1 MLKTKGGLSA
11 KKRNQLMFYIAIL
24 SLPILQTLVFYI
36 YVNFNSFVLAFQEY
50 DVSLGGYKFVGFAT
64 LKKVFTLEHSVF
76 SGFNFGLVIKNTAIA
91 WGVGIIFSTIPCI
104 LFAYYIYKK
113 HVGSNAF
120 KVILYLPHII
130 PHLVFIIIYKYYMND
145 LLPKLGIVP
154 IGFWIKDVEWE
165 RFYYLFCNW
174 MFGFGTGVLVYS
186 GAMASISDSII
197 ESAQLD
203 GITPAKELIYIVLPM
218 IWGTFVTI
226 LVSSLVSFFTND
238 GNGYA
243 FKGAQFNKQLQT
255 LGYFMYNG
263 TVNGGMP
270 AYPVLS
276 AFGLLV
282 TAIAVP
288 VTMLTRH
295 VLTKYGPRTE

>member
-1 MLKTKGGLSA
+1 
-11 KKRNQLMFYIAIL
+11 MFYIAIL

-50 DVSLGGYKFVGFAT
+50 DVSLGGYKFVGLAT

-113 HVGSNAF
+113 HIGSNAF

-295 VLTKYGPRTE
+295 LLTKYGPRTE

>member
-50 DVSLGGYKFVGFAT
+50 DVSLGEYKFVGFAT

-295 VLTKYGPRTE
+295 LLTKYGPRTE